1 MGAKILVVDDDMDI
15 QRLLARRL
23 GNVGYDTA
31 FAADGTSAISVA
43 RKESPDLILLDLGLP
58 AGDGFKVLERLHAM
72 AQLARIPVIV
82 MSARVHPDVSSRAIE
97 AGAQKFI
104 PKPFEMGQLLDL
116 ITSALGE

>member
-1 MGAKILVVDDDMDI
+1 MDAKILVVDDDMDI
-15 QRLLARRL
+15 QRLLALRL
-23 GNVGYDTA
+23 GDVGYDTT

-58 AGDGFKVLERLHAM
+58 AGDGFKVLERLHAL
-72 AQLARIPVIV
+72 AQLSRIPVIV
-82 MSARVHPDVSSRAIE
+82 MSARDNPEVSARAIE

-116 ITSALGE
+116 ITSALDP